1 MHLLKCPIGK
11 RARNVNVN
19 ATILYNYEEMG
30 FCFVGGVR
38 NRDKKCKYW
47 DRICLTTIVNVFSE
61 SFEFDDNL

>member
-1 MHLLKCPIGK
+1 
-11 RARNVNVN
+11 
-19 ATILYNYEEMG
+19 MG

-38 NRDKKCKYW
+38 NRDKKCKYR